1 MTKNQY
7 VLLSSSSLF
16 LFLNIINTI
25 YQRPL
30 FLSVDLIQFDSII
43 IIITTVTSL
52 WWLGL
57 YAPSWPY

>member
-1 MTKNQY
+1 MI
-7 VLLSSSSLF
+7 VLLPLIIPSPYDQKPVRPPF
-16 LFLNIINTI
+16 LVLILIIIITITI

-52 WWLGL
+52 
-57 YAPSWPY
+57 